1 MPDPTNPNLTWPD
14 PDQPDE
20 QDRHWWWRFRLALAD
35 RLAPGS
41 QRWVQAD
48 AVRRYQQQMVDRAAA
63 ATTELVRGGWWLG
76 PAPYGY
82 RLTRAPGG
90 RHRLAVDDW
99 RAPTVP
105 LVFAWYVHAQLTPAR
120 IVRHLTTHP
129 DRHPAPLDPHSG
141 QPRPWTPRIVRGVL
155 TNPAYLGHT
164 VRRRTSDGR
173 AQPPQAWLWS
183 DQPGHAPLVDTGLFW
198 AAYLQL
204 HSDHAVGL
212 AELRTLR
219 DEAQRAAGTGA

>member
-1 MPDPTNPNLTWPD
+1 MPDSTNPDPTWPD
-14 PDQPDE
+14 PDQHDE
-20 QDRHWWWRFRLALAD
+20 RDRHWWWRFRLALAD
-35 RLAPGS
+35 CLAPAD
-41 QRWVQAD
+41 QPWAQAD
-48 AVRRYQQQMVDRAAA
+48 AVRRYQQQMADRAAT

-90 RHRLAVDDW
+90 RHRLAVDER

-105 LVFAWYVHAQLTPAR
+105 LVFTWYARQQQTPAR
-120 IVRHLTTHP
+120 IVRHLSTHP

-141 QPRPWTPRIVRGVL
+141 QPRPWTPRIVRGLL

-164 VRRRTSDGR
+164 VRRRRTGDGR
-173 AQPPQAWLWS
+173 PQPPDLWLWS
-183 DQPGHAPLVDTGLFW
+183 DLPGHAPLVDTHLFW

-204 HSDHAVGL
+204 YPDHAAGITQL
-212 AELRTLR
+212 WATQRAAR
-219 DEAQRAAGTGA
+219 DEAGAA